1 MDCFQ
6 VGKVVHQG
14 CILPTGLFNFCAENI
29 MQNAGLE
36 EPQTRIKVSR
46 RNINNLKDADESER
60 AGLKLNIQKTRIK
73 AYGSLTSWQI
83 EGKNVE
89 SVTEFIFLNNLHGW

>member
-1 MDCFQ
+1 
-6 VGKVVHQG
+6 
-14 CILPTGLFNFCAENI
+14 

-89 SVTEFIFLNNLHGW
+89 SVTEFIFLNNLHGL